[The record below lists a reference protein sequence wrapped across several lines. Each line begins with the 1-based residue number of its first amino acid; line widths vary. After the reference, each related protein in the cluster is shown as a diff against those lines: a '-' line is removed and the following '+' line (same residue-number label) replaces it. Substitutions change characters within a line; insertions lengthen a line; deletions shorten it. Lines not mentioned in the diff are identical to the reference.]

1 MSAPVR
7 PILVVGSVAL
17 DAVYTPTESAS
28 EILGGAA
35 SYFCL
40 SASMFAPIRLVAVVG
55 EDFPPEHR
63 KLLES
68 RHIDLTGLQVRPGK
82 TFRWAARYTGVRLGN
97 RETLDTQLN
106 VFADFHPTLPA
117 AYRDSKVVFL
127 ANIQPE
133 LQLEVLEQVPDA
145 EFIACD
151 TMKLWLDTAR
161 PGLERLFRRVDCV
174 LMNDEEAVQCSGE
187 RFLPSAAR
195 AVMSYGPR
203 AVIIKRGENGSL
215 LFTKDRVFLA
225 PAHPLETGR
234 DPTGAGA
241 AFGGGVVGA
250 VARSRGAQDVPRRGM
265 LCGSVLG
272 SLAVEDFSV
281 RRIVKADLREIE
293 GRLRTL
299 VDMISLNG
307 SPAH

>member
-1 MSAPVR
+1 VEKSIR

-17 DAVYTPTESAS
+17 DAVHTPTESAS

-40 SASMFAPIRLVAVVG
+40 SAAMFAPIRLVAVVG

-68 RHIDLTGLQVRPGK
+68 RHIDLTGMQVRPGK
-82 TFRWAARYTGVRLGN
+82 TFRWTARYTGVRLEN

-106 VFADFHPTLPA
+106 VFADFHPTLPP

-161 PGLERLFRRVDCV
+161 SGLDRLFRRVDCV
-174 LMNDEEAVQCSGE
+174 LMNDEEAVQFSGE

-225 PAHPLETGR
+225 PAHPLETVR
-234 DPTGAGA
+234 DPTGAGD
-241 AFGGGVVGA
+241 AFAGGLMGA
-250 VARSRGAQDVPRRGM
+250 IARSGDGQEVLRRGM
-265 LCGSVLG
+265 LYGSVLG

-281 RRIVKADLREIE
+281 RRIVKADLGEIE
-293 GRLRTL
+293 GRLSTL

-307 SPAH
+307 SRAH